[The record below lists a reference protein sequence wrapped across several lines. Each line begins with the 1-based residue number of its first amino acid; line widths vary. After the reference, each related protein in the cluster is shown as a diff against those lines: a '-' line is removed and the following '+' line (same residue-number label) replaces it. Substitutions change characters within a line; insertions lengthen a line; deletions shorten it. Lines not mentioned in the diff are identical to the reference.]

1 VDIPSAVVTLFLI
14 MDPLGNIPMF
24 LSVLKSV
31 SPKRW
36 RRVLMREIGFAYIVL
51 LACLFL
57 GNIALELL
65 RLEQETISIAGGIVL
80 FLIALRMIFPDDDG
94 SAGEALEGE
103 PFLVPLVR
111 A

>member
-1 VDIPSAVVTLFLI
+1 

-31 SPKRW
+31 SSKK

-51 LACLFL
+51 LAYLFL
-57 GNIALELL
+57 GNIALKLL
-65 RLEQETISIAGGIVL
+65 KLEQETISIAGGIVL
-80 FLIALRMIFPDDDG
+80 FLIASRMIFPDDDG

-103 PFLVPLVR
+103 PFLVLLVR